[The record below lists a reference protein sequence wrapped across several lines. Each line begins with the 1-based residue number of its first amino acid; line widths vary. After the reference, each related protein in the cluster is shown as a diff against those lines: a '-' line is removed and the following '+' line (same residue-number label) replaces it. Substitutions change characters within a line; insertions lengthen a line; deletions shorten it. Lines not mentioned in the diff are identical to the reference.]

1 MEEKNETGGMG
12 LSARYR
18 YFGMLVMFFSLSSLL
33 VANDYA
39 TLWPGGEAW
48 LLWKGLSGDEAV
60 YFPVVLTGWLAQG
73 DMWLFWSRLPGVLL
87 LLLSAWLFYRWTVP
101 IFGQAVSVLGLLAMA
116 ASPVL
121 VASFKQATADNW
133 AAVGQLLLWISM
145 LRTLKTP
152 TPYWRA
158 VSYVMAAVSA
168 LVAPLATII
177 FTGVFML
184 LLFWRHP
191 QGGRLFQGNLLLPV
205 VLAVGLVNQFVVLG
219 NGYVLPMNWSPTEA
233 SYGVF
238 VGLSLLGMLPMA
250 GFVLAGFR
258 DLYFKIA
265 KDEELSLILV
275 FGMLAALLAQS
286 TLLHFLLALLAAK
299 QMQLYFSAAYPW
311 RNWVRTVA
319 VLHVVLVCL
328 LLFFLLVTGFIQL
341 EGAGYRAVLG
351 AGLPYWVFS
360 FIGVVGLMAVRR
372 DWAIGG
378 TVLAGVAGMLFFW
391 LQLYPS
397 LELSRNWP
405 LRLLS
410 TMSKA
415 PQETVYLSAEEG
427 FSLPAAAYFY
437 RAGYDVK
444 VKTDIENLSAAYKG
458 GAKGFFLWPNDRWPD
473 VNPYTPWQSKE
484 ATYQLRGWY
493 YDWRNGN
500 WSVYQQ

>member
-1 MEEKNETGGMG
+1 MEEKNETGGAG

-18 YFGMLVMFFSLSSLL
+18 YFGMLVMFFSVSSLL

-39 TLWPGGEAW
+39 SLWPGGEAW
-48 LLWKGLSGDEAV
+48 LLWKGLSGDEAF
-60 YFPVVLTGWLAQG
+60 YFPVVLTSWLAQG
-73 DMWLFWSRLPGVLL
+73 EMWLFWSRLPGVLL

-101 IFGQAVSVLGLLAMA
+101 IFGRAVSVLGLLAMA

-121 VASFKQATADNW
+121 MASFKQATADNW
-133 AAVGQLLLWISM
+133 AAVGQLLLWIGM

-152 TPYWRA
+152 TLYWRG

-168 LVAPLATII
+168 LVAPLSTII

-205 VLAVGLVNQFVVLG
+205 VLAVGLVNQFLVLG
-219 NGYVLPMNWSPTEA
+219 NGYVLPMNWSPTGA

-238 VGLSLLGMLPMA
+238 IALSLLGMLPMA

-258 DLYFKIA
+258 DLYFKIS

-286 TLLHFLLALLAAK
+286 SLLYFLLALLAAK
-299 QMQLYFSAAYPW
+299 QMQLYFLAAYPW
-311 RNWVRTVA
+311 RNWVKTVA
-319 VLHVVLVCL
+319 ILHVVLVCL
-328 LLFFLLVTGFIQL
+328 LLFLLLVTGFFRL

-360 FIGVVGLMAVRR
+360 FIGVVGLMAARR

-405 LRLLS
+405 VRLLS
-410 TMSKA
+410 TMSEV
-415 PQETVYLSAEEG
+415 PQKTLYLSAEEG

-444 VKTDIENLSAAYKG
+444 VKTDIENLSAAFKG

-473 VNPYTPWQSKE
+473 VNPYMPWQSNE
-484 ATYQLRGWY
+484 PAYQLQGWY
-493 YDWRNGN
+493 YDWRSGN

>member
-1 MEEKNETGGMG
+1 MEQKNESPGAAM
-12 LSARYR
+12 SARYR
-18 YFGMLVMFFSLSSLL
+18 YFGLLVLFFSLSSLL

-48 LLWKGLSGDEAV
+48 LLWKGLSGEAV
-60 YFPVVLTGWLAQG
+60 FYFPTKLTALLARG
-73 DMWLFWSRLPGVLL
+73 DLWLFWSRLPGLL
-87 LLLSAWLFYRWTVP
+87 LLLLAAWLFYRWSQPV
-101 IFGQAVSVLGLLAMA
+101 FGQAVSALALLAMA

-121 VASFKQATADNW
+121 MTSFKQATADNW
-133 AAVGQLLLWISM
+133 AAVAQLLLWISM

-152 TPYWRA
+152 TAFWRTM
-158 VSYVMAAVSA
+158 SYVFGALSA
-168 LVAPLATII
+168 LVAPWATII
-177 FTGVFML
+177 FTAVFML

-205 VLAVGLVNQFVVLG
+205 VLLLGLVNQFVVLG
-219 NGYVLPMNWSPTEA
+219 NGYVLPMNWSPTVA

-238 VGLSLLGMLPMA
+238 LGISLLGMLPLA

-258 DLYFKIA
+258 DLYFKVA

-275 FGMLAALLAQS
+275 FAMLAAALAQS
-286 TLLHFLLALLAAK
+286 TLLYFLLALLAAK
-299 QMQLYFSAAYPW
+299 QMQLYFLAAYPW
-311 RNWVRTVA
+311 RDWVRGVA

-351 AGLPYWVFS
+351 AGLPYWIFS
-360 FIGVVGLMAVRR
+360 FMGVVGLYAVRR

-397 LELSRNWP
+397 LEASRNWP
-405 LRLLS
+405 ARLLS
-410 TMSKA
+410 TMSEV
-415 PQETVYLSAEEG
+415 PRETVYLSAEEG

-437 RAGYDVK
+437 RAGYDVQ
-444 VKTDIENLSAAYKG
+444 VKTDIENLSTTYKG
-458 GAKGFFLWPNDRWPD
+458 GAEGFFLWPNDRWPE
-473 VNPYTPWQSKE
+473 VNPYTPWQTQK
-484 ATYQLRGWY
+484 AAFHLRGWY
-493 YDWRNGN
+493 YDWRSGS